1 MFQKILIANRGEIA
15 VRIART
21 CREMG
26 IATVAV
32 HSTADRDGRAAAYAD
47 ETVQIGPPP
56 ARRSYMYVPAIIEA
70 ARRTGADAI
79 HPGYGFLSEDPD
91 FARICAE
98 HGIAF
103 IGPPPEVMEVAGD
116 KARVRG
122 LLARAGLPVLPGS
135 DGTPAALDEALEVA
149 RSVGYPVIVKA
160 AAGGGGR
167 GIAVAGTPAE
177 LRRAYR
183 ETTAVART
191 VFGSGEVYLERYLPA
206 ARHVEVQLLCDAHGA
221 AVHLGERD
229 CSLQRRRQKLIEEA
243 PSPGLSPHLRARLGE
258 YAVTAARALGY
269 QGAGTVEFLV
279 DPSGRPTFM
288 EVNARIQV
296 EHPVTEMVTG
306 LDLVR
311 EQIRIAAGERLALT
325 QRDVRLTGWA
335 IECRINAE
343 DPDAGFRP
351 TPGVLE
357 VFRPPGG
364 PGTRVDSGF
373 AQGDRVP
380 SDYDSLIAKLV
391 VWAPTRDQAVAR
403 ADRALAEFAVGGPG
417 VATTVPLLRELLAHP
432 EFAAGRH
439 HTNLVDQMTRPKGDS
454 DVREDD
460 VRTGAHR

>member
-47 ETVQIGPPP
+47 ETVQIGPPQ

-70 ARRTGADAI
+70 ALRTGADAI

-122 LLARAGLPVLPGS
+122 LLADAGLPVLPGS
-135 DGTPAALDEALEVA
+135 DGTLPTLDDAQEVA

-167 GIAVAGTPAE
+167 GIAVADSPSA

-191 VFGSGEVYLERYLPA
+191 VFGSGEVYLERYVPA
-206 ARHVEVQLLCDAHGA
+206 ARHVEVQLLCDGHGTA
-221 AVHLGERD
+221 LHLGERD

-258 YAVTAARALGY
+258 YAVMAARALGY
-269 QGAGTVEFLV
+269 EGAGTVEFLV
-279 DPSGRPTFM
+279 DHSGRPTFM

-296 EHPVTEMVTG
+296 EHPVTEMITG

-311 EQIRIAAGERLALT
+311 EQIRVAAGERLTLT
-325 QRDVRLTGWA
+325 QRDVRASGWA

-343 DPDAGFRP
+343 DPDADFRP

-380 SDYDSLIAKLV
+380 SHYDSLIAKLV
-391 VWAPTRDQAVAR
+391 VWAPTREQAVAR
-403 ADRALAEFAVGGPG
+403 ADRALAEFTVHGPG

-432 EFAAGRH
+432 DFAAGRH
-439 HTNLVDQMTRPKGDS
+439 HTNLVDQMTRSKGDS